1 MSFSEVRIG
10 VIPAVISV
18 VCIPKLGLHNAMKLM
33 LTGERFS
40 GKQAAD
46 MGLVHRAVP
55 ADQLRAAVQEEIE
68 MLKLGGPNALRECK
82 RLVRR
87 ISQIGLDEGFA
98 EAAPWSIRMFQSD
111 EGQEG
116 MAAFREKRKPAWV
129 APG

>member
-1 MSFSEVRIG
+1 MRIG

-18 VCIPKLGLHNAMKLM
+18 VCIPKLGTHNAMKLM
-33 LTGERFS
+33 LTGERFT
-40 GKQAAD
+40 GVEAMR

-55 ADQLRAAVQEEIE
+55 AANLRAAVQEEID
-68 MLKLGGPNALRECK
+68 MLNLGGPIALRECK

-87 ISQIGLDEGFA
+87 ISELSILDGFD
-98 EAAPWSIRMFQSD
+98 EAGPWSVRMFQSS

-129 APG
+129 AGQ